1 MVVFLVGTFLI
12 LHGLVH
18 LLYAGQSQRMF
29 ELQPGLTW
37 PDGSWAFARLLGESG
52 TRTWASAA
60 LAVAAICFVA
70 AGVTV
75 YFKRPWWGITA
86 VIASVV
92 SSLIFILF
100 WDGGFSRLHDKGA
113 VGVLINIVIIILA
126 VVVRWPKF

>member
-1 MVVFLVGTFLI
+1 MVVLLVGTFLI

-70 AGVTV
+70 AGITV
-75 YFKRPWWGITA
+75 YFKRPWWGIAA

-100 WDGGFSRLHDKGA
+100 WDGESSRLHDKGA